1 MINVFRSVRFVIQW
15 FAISSLLFACS
26 QEPQTNSGS
35 AAIQVANDKN
45 QETGDVVARVGD
57 QAIHFSELNTM
68 LNSSAVV
75 GLSLPALGTPERDT
89 VRITLL
95 DKVVSANLIYLDAMN
110 KGVNKDPEYQLAI
123 QRFNTAMLADTY
135 VRHYME
141 RHTSVSEA
149 ELQSYFDETVKP
161 GTEMTDE
168 LRTVLKT
175 SLQKR
180 KIEQQRVMLR
190 DELRNGSEIKVFATN
205 IYPEGDEERKDDAPV
220 ASYGSETIS
229 WGEVKER
236 MIAVGK
242 GAVARDP
249 LAMESDARLQYLQ
262 NEIDTRLLAE
272 KAKAEGLEQDAAY
285 RARSNEYAKTR
296 LINLHRARL
305 ARDMAP
311 SDAELKAYFEA
322 NRDRIAEP
330 EYRKVQMV
338 MLNTEEEASSVK
350 KQVEAGEI
358 TMFQA
363 ASSYS
368 VAPDAK
374 QNLGEIGWVAQ
385 GKLKPELDA
394 VVFKLEPAEI
404 GGPVQT
410 GGLWHIVIVQ
420 DVRDAENADLKEAR
434 THKLAKR
441 NYIHDKLNDYV
452 VNLRKNDFE
461 VEVYEDVIVR
471 LAQQEVDMVRQMT
484 EKSQEPGSVTK
495 QRIEE
500 MQKLFQSGEASP
512 GT

>member
-1 MINVFRSVRFVIQW
+1 MINVFRSVRGVTHW
-15 FAISSLLFACS
+15 LAMLSLLFACS
-26 QEPQTNSGS
+26 QEPQANSS
-35 AAIQVANDKN
+35 AATIQAARDVNNK
-45 QETGDVVARVGD
+45 TGDVVARVGD

-75 GLSLPALGTPERDT
+75 GLSLPALGTPQRDT

-95 DKVVSANLIYLDAMN
+95 DKVVSANLIYLDAIR
-110 KGVNKDPEYQLAI
+110 KGVDKDAEYQRAM
-123 QRFNTAMLADTY
+123 QRFNTAMLADAY

-141 RHTSVSEA
+141 RNAAVSET
-149 ELQSYFDETVKP
+149 ELKAYLNETVQP

-175 SLQKR
+175 SLQKQ
-180 KIEQQRVMLR
+180 KTEQQRTVLR
-190 DELRNGSEIKVFATN
+190 EELRSDAGIKVFASN
-205 IYPEGDEERKDDAPV
+205 IYPEGDEEREDDAPV
-220 ASYGSETIS
+220 ASYGSKTIT

-236 MIAVGK
+236 MIAIGK

-262 NEIDTRLLAE
+262 NEIDTRLLAQ

-285 RARSNEYAKTR
+285 RARYNEYAKTR

-305 ARDMAP
+305 ARDMEP
-311 SDAELKAYFEA
+311 SDAVLKAYYEA

-338 MLNTEEEASSVK
+338 MFNTEEEANSVK
-350 KQVEAGEI
+350 KRIDAGEI

-363 ASSYS
+363 ASEYS

-385 GKLKPELDA
+385 GKLKPELDT
-394 VVFKLEPAEI
+394 VVFKLGPAET
-404 GGPVQT
+404 GGPVEA
-410 GGLWHIVIVQ
+410 GGLWHIVTVQ
-420 DVRDAENADLKEAR
+420 DVRDAENTDLEETR
-434 THKLAKR
+434 THKLARR
-441 NYIHDKLNDYV
+441 NYIHDKMNEYV
-452 VNLRKNDFE
+452 VNLRKNDFK
-461 VEVYEDVIVR
+461 VEVYEDVIIR
-471 LAQQEVDMVRQMT
+471 LAQQEADMVRQMT

-495 QRIEE
+495 QRLEE
-500 MQKLFQSGEASP
+500 MQKIFPGDETSP

>member
-1 MINVFRSVRFVIQW
+1 MINVFRSVRLVTQW
-15 FAISSLLFACS
+15 LAISSLLLACS
-26 QEPQTNSGS
+26 QEPQANSS
-35 AAIQVANDKN
+35 AALKQAAKDANK
-45 QETGDVVARVGD
+45 ESGDVVARVGD

-95 DKVVSANLIYLDAMN
+95 DKVVSANLVYLDAIR
-110 KGVNKDPEYQLAI
+110 KGVDRDPEYQQAI
-123 QRFNTAMLADTY
+123 QRFNTAMLADAY
-135 VRHYME
+135 VRYYME
-141 RHTSVSEA
+141 RNASVSDE
-149 ELQSYFDETVKP
+149 ELQAYLDETVRS

-168 LRTVLKT
+168 LRTVLKA

-180 KIEQQRVMLR
+180 KTEQQRAALR
-190 DELRNGSEIKVFATN
+190 DELRNSAEIKVYATN
-205 IYPEGDEERKDDAPV
+205 LYPEGDEARKDDVPV
-220 ASYGSETIS
+220 ASYDSETIT
-229 WGEVKER
+229 WGEVREK

-242 GAVARDP
+242 RAVARDP

-262 NEIDTRLLAE
+262 TEIDTRLLAQ

-285 RARSNEYAKTR
+285 RARTSEYAKTR
-296 LINLHRARL
+296 LINLYRGML

-311 SDAELKAYFEA
+311 SEDELKAYFEA
-322 NRDRIAEP
+322 NKDRISEP

-338 MLNTEEEASSVK
+338 MLNTEEEARSVK
-350 KQVEAGEI
+350 KRVEAGEI

-363 ASSYS
+363 ASDYS

-374 QNLGEIGWVAQ
+374 QNLGELGWIAQ

-394 VVFKLEPAEI
+394 VVFKLGPAEV
-404 GGPVQT
+404 GGPVEA
-410 GGLWHIVIVQ
+410 GGLWHIVTVQ
-420 DVRDAENADLKEAR
+420 DVRDAENTDLEEPRTYRLAR
-434 THKLAKR
+434 RSYL
-441 NYIHDKLNDYV
+441 HDKLNEYV

-471 LAQQEVDMVRQMT
+471 LAQQEADMVRQMT
-484 EKSQEPGSVTK
+484 EKSHEPGSVTK
-495 QRIEE
+495 QRLEE
-500 MQKLFQSGEASP
+500 MQKIFPGGEASP